1 MRLEFAQ
8 SEAHVG
14 GVLKPVYTRAAQ
26 KAVGAMPKGDAA
38 QLVSRISTYAADPTT
53 PNIDV
58 DTVKGRPGVYRIRWG
73 RWRALF
79 RVEDSEMRIYQLE
92 HRREVYR

>member
-1 MRLEFAQ
+1 MYHLYRRIRIQSAHGSVGKSAGNVFA
-8 SEAHVG
+8 V
-14 GVLKPVYTRAAQ
+14 
-26 KAVGAMPKGDAA
+26 PKGDAA
-38 QLVSRISTYAADPTT
+38 QLVLRINTYAADPTT

-58 DTVKGRPGVYRIRWG
+58 DRVKGRPGVYRIRWG

-79 RVEDSEMRIYQLE
+79 RVEDGEMRIYQIE

>member
-1 MRLEFAQ
+1 
-8 SEAHVG
+8 
-14 GVLKPVYTRAAQ
+14 VLKPVYTRAAQ

-38 QLVSRISTYAADPTT
+38 QLVSRINSYAADPMT

-58 DTVKGRPGVYRIRWG
+58 DRVKGRPGVYRIRWG

-79 RVEDSEMRIYQLE
+79 RVEDGEMRIYQIE

>member
-1 MRLEFAQ
+1 M
-8 SEAHVG
+8 
-14 GVLKPVYTRAAQ
+14 LKPAYTRSAQ

-38 QLVSRISTYAADPTT
+38 QLVSRINAYAADAKT

-58 DTVKGRPGVYRIRWG
+58 DSVKGRPGVYRIRWG

-79 RVEDSEMRIYQLE
+79 RVENGEMRIYQIE

>member
-1 MRLEFAQ
+1 M
-8 SEAHVG
+8 S
-14 GVLKPVYTRAAQ
+14 KPVYTRAAQ
-26 KAVGAMPKGDAA
+26 KALGVMTKGDAA
-38 QLVSRISTYAADPTT
+38 QLVSRINNYAADPMT

-58 DTVKGRPGVYRIRWG
+58 DRVKGRPGVYRIRWG

-79 RVEDSEMRIYQLE
+79 RVEDSEMRIYQIE